1 MKKIINYIAVLGIA
15 PLFYACDSDL
25 TTATYNETT
34 AKPAVLA
41 EINEAYVLDRNN
53 TGATAIEFTWD
64 APQMGY
70 NAAVT
75 NNLEMDVKGKNFG
88 DKKVI
93 LSALSGTATGVSVT
107 HKDLNNR
114 VLEILK
120 AYSMDEGQVE
130 LEFRISST
138 ISEATS
144 AILSNV
150 ISTKIT
156 PYNNEGK
163 VAAKLT
169 AIESGYVLDKEQPD
183 ATALTL
189 NWEPAYVGDDLTPI
203 YKVEMN
209 LEGNNIF
216 NREIVATLKGETSY
230 SFTTAELN
238 NLVIGLLSKYEQEFG
253 VTKVLFRIL
262 ASSSNTDPQLAS
274 EAVETLIT
282 PYGESVRIE
291 NAPAGINL
299 SSDNL
304 ALEWTAGIGE
314 NVRYN
319 IEMDLAGKD
328 FVQKMVIATA
338 VEGTTYEVKR
348 EELNKWIGYLLFAY
362 DENKTGTVT
371 AADNQDVEF
380 RVCAYSDNNPVAV
393 PSEAARVTV
402 ERYIL
407 ENTSYFEI
415 LGYYSSWKDGSG
427 HALRIHDAGDGTF
440 RGMIYHNFLGD
451 WKIYNKGW
459 SGNEWYGKQKQETEV
474 DTSNNNAATLYSPG
488 ADLPNFNTPCWY
500 LTFTSSTHELQWY
513 RPANKWSIVGNFGS
527 GGTVQ
532 EMYPMNDDTNY
543 WLETTVD
550 MEQGATWFIRSDIN
564 DAENI
569 TPAKGVKGNFCKKDD
584 TQFMVS
590 EAGNYTIKWY
600 FNYADPFIIVTKN

>member
-34 AKPAVLA
+34 AKSAVLA

-114 VLEILK
+114 VLEIIK

-238 NLVIGLLSKYEQEFG
+238 NLIIGLLSKYEQEFG

-291 NAPAGINL
+291 NAPADINL

-362 DENKTGTVT
+362 DENTTGTVT
-371 AADNQDVEF
+371 AVDNQDVEF

-393 PSEAARVTV
+393 PSEAVTV
-402 ERYIL
+402 QCGRYDESGNI
-407 ENTSYFEI
+407 SVFEI
-415 LGYYSSWKDGSG
+415 RGYYNNWGTTNGLKLYYDSGSN
-427 HALRIHDAGDGTF
+427 TF
-440 RGMIYHNFLGD
+440 SGMIYHNFVGEWLLFKEDWGD
-451 WKIYNKGW
+451 QYWKYSSKLE
-459 SGNEWYGKQKQETEV
+459 GNEGEV
-474 DTSNNNAATLYSPG
+474 QFSKNEAANCPSLT
-488 ADLPNFNTPCWY
+488 TPCWY
-500 LTFTSSTHELQWY
+500 FSFNGGSQKLYY
-513 RPANKWSIVGNFGS
+513 RRLSDTWSIVGSSAGKS
-527 GGTVQ
+527 VVQ
-532 EMYPMNDDTNY
+532 EMYPMNDTSNY

-550 MEQGATWFIRSDIN
+550 MQQGATWFIRPN
-564 DAENI
+564 TNTAENI
-569 TPAKGVKGNFCKKDD
+569 TPDKVDGNFMKKDD

-590 EAGNYTIKWY
+590 EAGNYTIRWY